1 MMLSGERF
9 LVSLKTSLFLSPV
22 GEFSFV
28 IAGAALGVGVLSAE
42 GYKLAI
48 AVIAMSLLVS
58 PLFFVGARIFRRA
71 ALQRSHVMGLEWAE
85 LRLWYPRPALAQGP
99 DE

>member
-1 MMLSGERF
+1 L
-9 LVSLKTSLFLSPV
+9 
-22 GEFSFV
+22 
-28 IAGAALGVGVLSAE
+28 AVGVLSAE

-58 PLFFVGARIFRRA
+58 PLFFVGARLFRHA
-71 ALQRSHVMGLEWAE
+71 AMRRTHVMGMEWAE
-85 LRLWYPRPALAQGP
+85 LRLWVPRPALAQGP